1 MSKLYQVPITTKMA
15 ERIAVL
21 TRRING
27 LQATFTEMSESIKY
41 LEKDIISCN
50 EYDIVLKKRL
60 ESLKKETEMNKEE
73 LIMRKIVVKNIP
85 ILIAEIKEE
94 YDVLVKNYPNKN
106 ITEDMT
112 LYDIWQERIVWKLTL
127 PICYFSC
134 SNGNRSLYLRGNHN
148 HVFMSNTIINVLD
161 ICISTEW

>member
-1 MSKLYQVPITTKMA
+1 MPKLYQVPITTKMA

-112 LYDIWQERIVWKLTL
+112 LYDIWQERIV
-127 PICYFSC
+127 
-134 SNGNRSLYLRGNHN
+134 
-148 HVFMSNTIINVLD
+148 
-161 ICISTEW
+161 